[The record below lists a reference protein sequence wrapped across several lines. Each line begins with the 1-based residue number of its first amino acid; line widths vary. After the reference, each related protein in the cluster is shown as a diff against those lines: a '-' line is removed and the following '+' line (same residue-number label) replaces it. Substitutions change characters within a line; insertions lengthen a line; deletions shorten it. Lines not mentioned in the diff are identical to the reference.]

1 MLDLLFLL
9 LAVGAVIVSGSFLQ
23 LSADEARR
31 EIRLAVPG

>member
-9 LAVGAVIVSGSFLQ
+9 LAVGAVIASRSFLQ
-23 LSADEARR
+23 LTADEARR